1 MLVGVHRF
9 DRQADPFRYP
19 IPSKNFSISRT

>member
-9 DRQADPFRYP
+9 DRQADPFRYS
-19 IPSKNFSISRT
+19 IHSKNFSISRT

>member
-9 DRQADPFRYP
+9 DRQADPFRYS
-19 IPSKNFSISRT
+19 IPSKNFSISRR